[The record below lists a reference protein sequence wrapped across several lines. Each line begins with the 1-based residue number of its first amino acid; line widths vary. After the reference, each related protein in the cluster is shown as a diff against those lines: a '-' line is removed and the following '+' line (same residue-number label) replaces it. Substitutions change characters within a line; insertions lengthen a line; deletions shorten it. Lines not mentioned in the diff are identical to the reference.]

1 MTILGIDIGGSALK
15 GAIVDTE
22 KGQLI
27 TERFKV
33 ATPKGAN
40 PDKTALVF
48 NQIIEHFTWE
58 GKVGVGFPAV
68 IRNGVCETAAN
79 ISDKWIGLDLNKL
92 FSEVSHCQVWTLN
105 DADAAGIAEMN
116 FGVGKKLTHGVALI
130 LTLGTGIGSA
140 FFVDGHLF
148 PNTEFGH
155 MQVRGK
161 DAEKR
166 ASAAARKDKKL
177 SWKAWSRRLQEVL
190 DEIEFLTSPDLII
203 VGGGISRDAD
213 KFLPLLKTRA
223 KIVQAQYQNQAGII
237 GAAIYA
243 NQGSYERMST
253 N

>member
-22 KGQLI
+22 KGRLI
-27 TERFKV
+27 TERYKV
-33 ATPKGAN
+33 ATPDGAD

-48 NQIIEHFTWE
+48 KQIIEHFTWE

-68 IRNGVCETAAN
+68 IQNGVCATAAN

-92 FSEVSHCQVWTLN
+92 FSEISHCHVLTLN
-105 DADAAGIAEMN
+105 DADAAGIAEMT
-116 FGVGKKLTHGVALI
+116 FGAGKKLTQGVVLL

-166 ASAAARKDKKL
+166 ASAAVRKIKKL
-177 SWKAWSRRLQEVL
+177 SWKDWSRRLQEVL
-190 DEIEFLTSPDLII
+190 DEIESLAPPDLII
-203 VGGGISRDAD
+203 IGGGISRDAD
-213 KFLPLLKTRA
+213 KFIPFLKTKA

-243 NQGSYERMST
+243 SQGK
-253 N
+253 

>member
-1 MTILGIDIGGSALK
+1 MSILGIDIGGSALK

-33 ATPKGAN
+33 ATPEGAN
-40 PDKTALVF
+40 PEKMAAVF
-48 NQIIEHFTWE
+48 KQIVDHFTWE
-58 GKVGVGFPAV
+58 GTVGVGFPAV
-68 IRNGVCETAAN
+68 IRNGVCESAAN
-79 ISDKWIGLDLNKL
+79 ISEKWIGLDLNRF
-92 FSEVSHCQVWTLN
+92 FSDANHTRVITLN

-116 FGVGKKLTHGVALI
+116 FGAGKKFTRGVVLL

-140 FFVDGHLF
+140 YFVDGHLF

-166 ASAAARKDKKL
+166 ASAEVRKNKKL
-177 SWKAWSRRLQEVL
+177 SWKDWSRRLQEVL
-190 DEIEFLTSPDLII
+190 DEIEFLAPPDLII
-203 VGGGISRDAD
+203 ISGGISRDAD
-213 KFLPLLKTRA
+213 KFIPLLKTRA
-223 KIVQAQYQNQAGII
+223 KIVQAHYQNQAGII

-243 NQGSYERMST
+243 SQAK
-253 N
+253 